1 LYTFLHFDSTP
12 AIVTSV
18 VVGLGIV
25 FCGAAVVHNVFVW
38 QKVKSFAGMG
48 TSRGYYSK
56 HFILFITYEMGPIS

>member
-38 QKVKSFAGMG
+38 QKVQSFARMG
-48 TSRGYYSK
+48 KSEGYSK